1 MYELKDN
8 KKASD
13 SQKKIYKALRKV
25 LLKKPL
31 DKVTV
36 SDIKN
41 ECNISR
47 STFYRNFNNVS
58 EILVVIFEYFYTQ
71 YLSVRTTQDNQLLF
85 FFQYWYWHR
94 DLIHILSTQNR
105 GIIEDCM
112 KRSEKILTKNP
123 YLLDLKVAVFCS
135 ILCTWSELKKTT
147 PEEMEKNTKSM
158 LNKKCLS
165 LLID

>member
-25 LLKKPL
+25 LLKKSL

-71 YLSVRTTQDNQLLF
+71 YISIRTTQNNQLLF

-94 DLIHILSTQNR
+94 DLIRILADQNR
-105 GIIEDCM
+105 GIIEDCI
-112 KRSEKILTKNP
+112 KRNDKTLAKNP

-135 ILCTWSELKKTT
+135 ILCKWSELKKAT
-147 PEEMEKNTKSM
+147 PEEMEKKTKSM

>member
-13 SQKKIYKALRKV
+13 SQKKIYKGLRKV
-25 LLKKPL
+25 LLKKQL
-31 DKVTV
+31 KNVTV

-58 EILVVIFEYFYTQ
+58 EILVVIFEFFYTQ
-71 YLSVRTTQDNQLLF
+71 YLSIRKTQNNQLLF

-94 DLIHILSTQNR
+94 DLIHILADQDR
-105 GIIEDCM
+105 EIIEDCM
-112 KRSEKILTKNP
+112 KRNEKTLAKNP
-123 YLLDLKVAVFCS
+123 YLLDLKV
-135 ILCTWSELKKTT
+135 
-147 PEEMEKNTKSM
+147 
-158 LNKKCLS
+158 
-165 LLID
+165 